1 MDERHDLQRVEPNE
15 RRRGQQRSARRPVP
29 RSARELKA
37 LLAVS
42 SLAVTLGG
50 WVGLSLLD
58 QPASTPGATPAGA
71 TLPVVEIGALPSPV
85 VVQASP
91 TPDSGV
97 SSAAASPATR
107 SVPPPSGNQQL
118 RTVTVPR
125 QAPAARTRSSR

>member
-1 MDERHDLQRVEPNE
+1 MDERQELQRVEPNE

-50 WVGLSLLD
+50 WAGLSLLD
-58 QPASTPGATPAGA
+58 QPASAPGATPPEA
-71 TLPVVEIGALPSPV
+71 TLPVVEISALPSPV
-85 VVQASP
+85 VVQVSP
-91 TPDSGV
+91 TPASGAP
-97 SSAAASPATR
+97 AAASSGTL
-107 SVPPPSGNQQL
+107 SVPSPSGNQPL

-125 QAPAARTRSSR
+125 QAPVARTRSSR